1 MDRKMIVTQI
11 VDFNFAWLDLHDYVM
26 VMWNLKK
33 KFKEKKMEN
42 LKQLLKKKR
51 TNV

>member
-1 MDRKMIVTQI
+1 MDREMDRKMIVTQF

-33 KFKEKKMEN
+33 N
-42 LKQLLKKKR
+42 LKKKKWKI
-51 TNV
+51 